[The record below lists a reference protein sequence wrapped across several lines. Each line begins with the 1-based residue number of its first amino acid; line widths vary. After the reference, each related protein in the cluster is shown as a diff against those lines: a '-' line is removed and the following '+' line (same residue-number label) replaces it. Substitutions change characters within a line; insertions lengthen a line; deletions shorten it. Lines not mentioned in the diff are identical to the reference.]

1 MKPVFATLHKEG
13 HDIMSFLHDSVLFG
27 DNYDESR
34 AAVLTAVNLFQSL
47 GLQNYPEK
55 YFLTPKQEINF
66 LGFTISSKNMTLKLT
81 KQKCNKFL
89 ENLDVTLKHAN
100 SITIREFS
108 NVLGYYKQSYLV
120 LNMAVFTFFIQ

>member
-1 MKPVFATLHKEG
+1 MG
-13 HDIMSFLHDSVLFG
+13 FLHDSILFG

-34 AAVLTAVNLFQSL
+34 AAVLRAVNLLQSL

-66 LGFTISSKNMTLKLT
+66 LGFTLNSKNMTLKLT

-89 ENLDVTLKHAN
+89 ENLDVTLKHAK
-100 SITIREFS
+100 SVTLSFLLK
-108 NVLGYYKQSYLV
+108 V
-120 LNMAVFTFFIQ
+120 